1 MKVRVWRFRIDKTVA
16 CEIDM
21 DEDGG
26 LSCKRLFLGGA
37 TVAAAK
43 AAAAPAERVKILLQ
57 VQVST

>member
-1 MKVRVWRFRIDKTVA
+1 
-16 CEIDM
+16 M

-26 LSCKRLFLGGA
+26 LSCKRLFLGGV

-43 AAAAPAERVKILLQ
+43 AAVAPAERVKILLQ